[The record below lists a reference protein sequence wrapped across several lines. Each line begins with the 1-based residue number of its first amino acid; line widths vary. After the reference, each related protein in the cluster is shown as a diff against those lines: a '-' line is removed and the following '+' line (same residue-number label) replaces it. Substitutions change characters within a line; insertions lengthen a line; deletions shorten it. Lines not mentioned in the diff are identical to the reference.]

1 MDKEEALKAL
11 ALARKYD
18 SEGKTAVALKWANK
32 AASIANLQE
41 ALDLV
46 ARLEKSGASGKSS
59 STATP
64 NGSSSSEGVRNRTS
78 TTTNGSASSSSKPEP
93 AKARSFTPE
102 QLEVVKKVRSAG
114 GDFYK
119 VLGVEKGCDEAGC
132 KKAYRKV
139 SDIEGDEEEQDW
151 VGELARK
158 LSIKWIIL
166 QECFF
171 FSALEWVYT

>member
-46 ARLEKSGASGKSS
+46 ARLEKSGASGKST

-78 TTTNGSASSSSKPEP
+78 TTTNGSASASTSSSSKPEP
-93 AKARSFTPE
+93 PKARSFTPE

-139 SDIEGDEEEQDW
+139 SDFAKI
-151 VGELARK
+151 R
-158 LSIKWIIL
+158 
-166 QECFF
+166 
-171 FSALEWVYT
+171 